1 MKFKLL
7 KDWGAHKKGESIEL
21 EDKAVIFTATKLGV
35 IDNPKGAEKPE
46 KKEVEKGTPQSIS
59 NQSGTTTAI
68 PKNVKKDE
76 ADN

>member
-7 KDWGAHKKGESIEL
+7 KDWGSHKKGDSVEL
-21 EDKAVIFTATKLGV
+21 DDKAVIFTATKLGV

-46 KKEVEKGTPQSIS
+46 KKEAEKGTPQTVS
-59 NQSGTTTAI
+59 NQSAI
-68 PKNVKKDE
+68 PKNSKKDE

>member
-7 KDWGAHKKGESIEL
+7 KDWGDHKKGGSIEL

-46 KKEVEKGTPQSIS
+46 KKEAEKGTPQAVST
-59 NQSGTTTAI
+59 QSGHTDTIAKKS
-68 PKNVKKDE
+68 KNE

>member
-7 KDWGAHKKGESIEL
+7 KDWGPHKKGESIEL
-21 EDKAVIFTATKLGV
+21 DDKAVIFTATKFGV

-46 KKEVEKGTPQSIS
+46 KKEAVKGTPQTVS
-59 NQSGTTTAI
+59 NQLGTTAAI
-68 PKNVKKDE
+68 PNSKKDE